1 MKLLLSVIIGFYRTL
16 VALLRRSVPRLFFWV
31 VGLLSFGE
39 LGVLE
44 SRAQTTS
51 DSEAAGQA
59 LIAQPALTLEGLLQ
73 QVDAYHPKLRSANAE
88 RRIADA
94 KLVEKQGAFDPVI
107 QVGSEYLRFNSTS
120 VRGRVGTARQT
131 EASIEWL
138 TRSGVKVFSGSRFNL
153 GTVKSPL
160 SSTGDGGEYFS
171 GVMLP
176 LFRDR
181 GINEKS
187 AAESQAFLG
196 LPLADAEFN
205 ATRLDVMFDASLSYW
220 DWVAAQRRLE
230 INRNLLELARVRA
243 NQVRDRVRTGDLPP
257 IDETEANQEVQRR
270 QGSLVKAERDLQKA
284 NFKLALYLWED
295 QGRPAQILNTVQPP
309 PNLRVPV
316 AYTAEQVQSGIARAL
331 ARRPELQG
339 IVIERSIADIDSQL
353 ARNARRPAVDLYL
366 APGRDTG
373 FGSIGTTMKMGVSI
387 SLPVRRRQAEGQLA
401 AAQLKIRKLDFDEQ
415 NERQRIITEVSDAAS
430 AINTTYERFLI
441 TQREV
446 ELARELERGERAR
459 FALGD
464 STLFLVN
471 QRERA
476 AAEAET
482 KLIDVYAEYE
492 QSIAA
497 FRAATVQY

>member
-1 MKLLLSVIIGFYRTL
+1 MKFSMIVGLDRIFVAPARQSVR
-16 VALLRRSVPRLFFWV
+16 RLFFWL

-39 LGVLE
+39 LGALE
-44 SRAQTTS
+44 SRAQAS
-51 DSEAAGQA
+51 RGAEIAGQA
-59 LIAQPALTLEGLLQ
+59 HATQPLLTLEQLLQ
-73 QVDAYHPKLRSANAE
+73 QVDANHPKLRGANAE

-94 KLVEKQGAFDPVI
+94 KLLEKQGAFDPVI
-107 QVGSEYLRFNSTS
+107 QVGSEYLRFNSTTS
-120 VRGRVGTARQT
+120 RGRIGTARQT

-138 TRSGVKVFSGSRFNL
+138 TRSGMKMFSGSRLNL
-153 GTVKSPL
+153 GNVKSPL

-181 GINEKS
+181 GINEKA

-196 LPLADAEFN
+196 LPLADAQFTS
-205 ATRLDVMFDASLSYW
+205 TRLDVMFDASLSYW
-220 DWVAAQRRLE
+220 DWVAAHGRLSV
-230 INRNLLELARVRA
+230 NRDLLELARARA
-243 NQVRDRVRTGDLPP
+243 GQVRDRVSGGDLPP
-257 IDETEANQEVQRR
+257 IDATEAEQEVQRR
-270 QGSLVKAERDLQKA
+270 RAGVVKAERDLQKA
-284 NFKLALYLWED
+284 SFKLSLYLWESD
-295 QGRPAQILNTVQPP
+295 NRPAQILNTVQAP
-309 PNLRVPV
+309 PNFRAPVP
-316 AYTAEQVQSGIARAL
+316 YTAEQVQDGTARAL
-331 ARRPELQG
+331 ARRPELQA
-339 IVIERSIADIDSQL
+339 VTLERGVAEIDAQL

-373 FGSIGTTMKMGVSI
+373 FGSIGTTMKMGVSV

-401 AAQLKIRKLDFDEQ
+401 AAQLKMRKLDFDEQ
-415 NERQRIITEVSDAAS
+415 NERQRITAEVNDAAS

-459 FALGD
+459 FTLGD

-476 AAEAET
+476 AAEAEI
-482 KLIDVYAEYE
+482 KLIDLHAEYE
-492 QSIAA
+492 QSVAA